1 MVKQSCQFC
10 DKKYEK
16 GHGLSKHEKVC
27 ASGKRLQPNLSG
39 SRAKAAEAFKK
50 LDRDRKIKKREK
62 KALKNSTT
70 DTDIFM
76 NEPVDTNLDQ
86 YDIEMA
92 EYSNFNSERPL
103 AVPAPSDNV
112 APADPV
118 LRDSSIH
125 PASNRTE
132 GLPDDLIPSHP
143 GTLPSSLPTRTH
155 LTPLPS
161 PPVSH
166 PRQKSPSPDLP
177 STTVSTEPND
187 VCGSKE
193 SSQDAPESPYA
204 PFANPSIYHMMKY
217 AYGKHAEGLAAAQKI
232 NDDVIQQPCF
242 DPRDLI
248 GFNAQKEAKKLDAYQ
263 SQTISTP
270 SQSKFP
276 FENHSGWTRSSVN
289 ISLPCA
295 GARNPED
302 KAPKFKVDGV
312 IHQDLLSVRQE
323 AYTGDGAAEF
333 HLRGF
338 KQMWN
343 REGHAQPIRIYG
355 EVYTS
360 DAYLTMEK
368 EVLVSPLEPGCDLE
382 RVIVP
387 IMAYSDSTHLPS
399 FGSASLWPGYLWFG
413 SQSKYSR
420 AKPSK
425 FSAHHLVYFPSLP
438 KKVEDAYKKQFG
450 TAPTDSVK
458 THLKRELHSEIWKLL
473 LTPEFI
479 DAYTNGIVVEGPDGI
494 LRRLYSRIFTYSAD
508 YPEKVLLASIKNL
521 GTHLCP
527 RCTTRKDQAW
537 EIGTR
542 EDMTHRERLHR
553 IDTKTQSEAV
563 KNLLK
568 SSQVPTR
575 SAFSEAFQELGS
587 DMFRLFVVDVMHEV
601 ELGVFKSLFTHLVRM
616 AHVMG
621 KDTVQE
627 LNERFCKVPT
637 FGRSTIRRFV
647 ENASE
652 MTKLGAR
659 DFEDLLQCAPACFEG
674 LFTSKSQ
681 EIDDLVQDLLGQMA
695 SWHAYAKL
703 RLHTD
708 LTLDSFEV
716 ATTELGDLFRCFATK
731 TVEEFDTRPL
741 PCEVAA
747 ASRRKANAQAK
758 GKDQPNVQ
766 TPKPKQKLFNMN
778 TYKFHALSDYPWT
791 IWTFGTTDSYSTQ
804 LGELEHRRVKRF
816 YARTNRNQFSFQI
829 ACHEHRRRTLQ
840 MISKQKGHQY
850 QGRVTRSQVATPSL
864 SFSDSDPLP
873 FTNPMTCYHMS
884 SSTRY
889 FQNLTIWLGELRDD
903 PAFTVNYLFIL

>member
-1 MVKQSCQFC
+1 MFRVYTQYPTFQPDEFISLDEYC
-10 DKKYEK
+10 D
-16 GHGLSKHEKVC
+16 
-27 ASGKRLQPNLSG
+27 AP
-39 SRAKAAEAFKK
+39 
-50 LDRDRKIKKREK
+50 
-62 KALKNSTT
+62 T
-70 DTDIFM
+70 
-76 NEPVDTNLDQ
+76 
-86 YDIEMA
+86 
-92 EYSNFNSERPL
+92 FNK
-103 AVPAPSDNV
+103 
-112 APADPV
+112 
-118 LRDSSIH
+118 
-125 PASNRTE
+125 
-132 GLPDDLIPSHP
+132 
-143 GTLPSSLPTRTH
+143 PSSSTRD
-155 LTPLPS
+155 
-161 PPVSH
+161 
-166 PRQKSPSPDLP
+166 PD
-177 STTVSTEPND
+177 SVF
-187 VCGSKE
+187 GSKE

-217 AYGKHAEGLAAAQKI
+217 AYGENAEGLAAAQKI

-263 SQTISTP
+263 SHSISTP

-312 IHQDLLSVRQE
+312 IHRDLLSVMQE

-387 IMAYSDSTHLPS
+387 IMAYSDSTHLAS

-494 LRRLYSRIFTYSAD
+494 LRRLYPRIFTYSAD
-508 YPEKVLLASIKNL
+508 YPEKYIFLSCKDPLVLLASIKNL

-542 EDMTHRERLHR
+542 EDMTRRKRL
-553 IDTKTQSEAV
+553 
-563 KNLLK
+563 
-568 SSQVPTR
+568 P
-575 SAFSEAFQELGS
+575 
-587 DMFRLFVVDVMHEV
+587 
-601 ELGVFKSLFTHLVRM
+601 
-616 AHVMG
+616 
-621 KDTVQE
+621 
-627 LNERFCKVPT
+627 
-637 FGRSTIRRFV
+637 
-647 ENASE
+647 
-652 MTKLGAR
+652 
-659 DFEDLLQCAPACFEG
+659 
-674 LFTSKSQ
+674 
-681 EIDDLVQDLLGQMA
+681 
-695 SWHAYAKL
+695 
-703 RLHTD
+703 
-708 LTLDSFEV
+708 
-716 ATTELGDLFRCFATK
+716 
-731 TVEEFDTRPL
+731 EEFDTRPL
-741 PCEVAA
+741 PREVAA

-778 TYKFHALSDYPWT
+778 TYKFHALGDYPWT
-791 IWTFGTTDSYSTQ
+791 IRTFGTTDSYSTQ

-829 ACHEHRRRTLQ
+829 ARHEHRRRTLQ

-850 QGRVTRSQVATPSL
+850 RGRVTRSQVATPSL

-873 FTNPMTCYHMS
+873 FTNPMTRYHMS

-889 FQNLTIWLGELRDD
+889 FQNLTVWLGELRDD
-903 PAFTVNYLFIL
+903 PAFTDFLPKLKNHILERILGVPDEGREFSDKERRTITIQNNRIYQHKVIRFNYTSYDMRRNQDSCNPQTHADIMLISGDAEDRIQHPYWFARIIGVFHINIVHSGLLSKSHKPQKFNILYVRWFGRVLEQEHYGIHVNRMPKLGFIDAVNPEAFGFVDPSEVLRGCHIIPAFEHGKTDQFLIGPSLARHENEDNEDFFRFYVNMWADRDMFMRFRGGGVGHKSTLDATRIFETQNDIPLSDKDIRTPVSVPNCENDGDDNDEEEEEVYSVNNDDDDNDYLAGAEDGEDEGEDEIYEGFAEY